1 MHAKAEIGIP
11 FAGKKRGPRRTS
23 ERTAEEE
30 GGLMQVYASAEDYLE
45 AILVIGKRRGV
56 VRSIDIAN
64 ELNFSKPSVSIAM
77 KKLRESGH
85 IEMDRDGFIHL
96 LPSGAEIAEHIY
108 ERHRVLTSFFIYLG
122 VREDVA
128 SADACK
134 VEHDLSNETFDRIK
148 EHVRR
153 MMGDDPKIAQQEQKK

>member
-1 MHAKAEIGIP
+1 
-11 FAGKKRGPRRTS
+11 
-23 ERTAEEE
+23 
-30 GGLMQVYASAEDYLE
+30 MQVYASADDYLE
-45 AILVIGKRRGV
+45 AILVVGKRRGA

-64 ELNFSKPSVSIAM
+64 ELSFSKPSVSVAM

-108 ERHRVLTSFFIYLG
+108 ERHRVLTDFFVYLG
-122 VREDVA
+122 VSESVA

-134 VEHDLSNETFDRIK
+134 VEHDLSDETFDKIK
-148 EHVRR
+148 EHVRWT
-153 MMGDDPKIAQQEQKK
+153 MGMDPAEK